1 MFTLNLKIA
10 LRNLWRNKV
19 SSFINVIGLGIGLA
33 ACLILLIYVSYEW
46 NFDKQSKNSADIY
59 VAMTNISDNNGKIF
73 MTFDGTTTA
82 LAPLIKQKIP
92 EVKYVGRMDYGGKGL
107 IANGQNSFKKQSRF
121 VEPDIL
127 RIYDYH
133 FVYGN
138 SELALNNPHSVILTE
153 TMAMTLFGT
162 TNVLNRSVLYFN
174 RFNLKV
180 TGVIKNLPS
189 NSTDQFDYLMPWS
202 FYEELDADAKDLNW
216 VNFSYNTR
224 VLMNADVNPDLVNE
238 KLGKLLK
245 NYEQLK
251 FATHFLYPQNKIHL
265 YGKFENGRN
274 TGGDIEKIWLF
285 TGLAIGILLIACI
298 NFMNMATAKSERRG
312 KEVGIKKTMGA
323 SRASLIIQFLTESMV
338 LTFNSIAI
346 AITLVEICL
355 PVTNN
360 LIHVDLKMSYLD
372 FYNWLAI
379 LALGLVTGL
388 IAGSYPAFY
397 LSAFNPVQ
405 ILKQKTRLRGLLNV
419 RLRHILIVSQF
430 CFTIMLIVSTLV
442 IYKQIQY
449 IKNKPI
455 GLDANALVE
464 MPQEGALLT
473 RYEVMK
479 TRLLESGAVT
489 SMYHSY
495 SGLVHHNNNI
505 SGIKWP
511 GMSDDN
517 SVQFNKVLTSVDF
530 IKTTGLK
537 LVQGRDFS
545 ENYASDTAA
554 VLVSS
559 STVKKMSLAQPLG
572 QIIDLFGEKFTIIGV
587 FDDYVWDSPYKSNNP
602 LIVTMNEKNR
612 GALTMRLNPQHSLRE
627 NTAIIERIARELNP
641 GYPVELTFVSATYAA
656 LLQQEVTL
664 GILSNLFGGL
674 AVFISCLGLFGLAVY
689 SAEQRTK
696 EFGIRKVLGASVY
709 SLIRLLSVS
718 FLKMILVA
726 IVISIPVAYYAMDQW
741 LQKFEFH
748 TNISWWIILIAAG
761 GTLLIAFLTVG
772 FQAYKTATSNPVDAL
787 KYE

>member
-46 NFDKQSKNSADIY
+46 KFDKQSKNSADIY

-338 LTFNSIAI
+338 LTFISIAI

-545 ENYASDTAA
+545 AKYASDTAA

-772 FQAYKTATSNPVDAL
+772 SQAYKTATSNPVDAL